1 MMNERVLPSDVETFS
16 LAWENH
22 RETTIY
28 LLFRTGLLCEN
39 TFELRQMTFYRI
51 PKVLDRMLGGGCPQ
65 RVSGGSFENASTR
78 IYLMPCWINKGHYRQ
93 F

>member
-51 PKVLDRMLGGGCPQ
+51 PKVLDRMLGGGVHKESAVVHSRMLQ
-65 RVSGGSFENASTR
+65 LGF
-78 IYLMPCWINKGHYRQ
+78 I
-93 F
+93 